1 MADELPLPLEI
12 PWRLASTTQPLVA
25 GEPDQTSLTLFFHE
39 PDDELLTAAFPDE
52 RLIYLKFAASVSP
65 ASFPTERSIL
75 AATFLGEG
83 VPCLHLQ
90 LDLRA
95 RNAAGDL
102 GTSRPY
108 FHAAE
113 PLYRRMLQTGVV
125 GGELFEGESDGQ
137 FIGKSG
143 SQMYETQSTQS
154 KTRSAGGGASFG
166 IGGFSIGGSVRST
179 STDVT
184 SDRAVSQVV
193 DTTAREASEERRELV
208 SHTTRV
214 ENLLTL
220 LNAKNLGT
228 PHLGWSLAPQ
238 PLQLLAIDPSD
249 PNLWFNQLLARR
261 STGIEGIQEFT
272 TVLVVPR
279 GEDFC
284 VDARL
289 RRVCLLDSP
298 PGPLSFD
305 ERLRLEP
312 NFDLLQLARMVRYLF
327 RVYPPGTPL
336 EELDVDL
343 IGGLQDA
350 SQFRRPVIESWAL
363 RLGPLVVE
371 AIVASPHSTP
381 GDSKRGSVNYKH
393 FLELWLDTLR
403 DEYEQEAS
411 RSPLERGVLLGE
423 NRRLQTCFEFDQD
436 GQATVSSSDASVS
449 PLVRVPID
457 LGDLDIGGVRDNLDA
472 TRSTVRT
479 QAFQTVTRWNVLE
492 QRLAGLLEQ
501 RRKLPKEPVGIGDPN
516 VWRVLVDRL
525 AKLRPDDDRNLGFDD
540 AADLLQL
547 SKTQRARLQKA
558 GATDLRTIAQAL
570 KVGDT
575 VERFNDDARRLGRA
589 LGRRKGT
596 LAAPETLSALSA
608 KDGAAIQRAIRTRL
622 EQEAAGGPEDG

>member
-25 GEPDQTSLTLFFHE
+25 GEPDQTSLSLFFHE
-39 PDDELLTAAFPDE
+39 PRRRAPHGRVPGRAADLPQVRRVGVARLVPDRE
-52 RLIYLKFAASVSP
+52 IP
-65 ASFPTERSIL
+65 L

-83 VPCLHLQ
+83 VPCLHLL

-102 GTSRPY
+102 GTTRPY

-166 IGGFSIGGSVRST
+166 IGPFSIGGSVRST
-179 STDVT
+179 TTDVT

-214 ENLLTL
+214 ENMLTL

-228 PHLGWSLAPQ
+228 PHLGFSLAPQ

-261 STGIEGIQEFT
+261 SSGIEGIQEFT

-305 ERLRLEP
+305 ERLRIEP
-312 NFDLLQLARMVRYLF
+312 NFDLLQLARMVNYLF
-327 RVYPPGTPL
+327 RVYPLGHAAR
-336 EELDVDL
+336 
-343 IGGLQDA
+343 GA
-350 SQFRRPVIESWAL
+350 RRRPDRRPAGRV
-363 RLGPLVVE
+363 
-371 AIVASPHSTP
+371 
-381 GDSKRGSVNYKH
+381 
-393 FLELWLDTLR
+393 
-403 DEYEQEAS
+403 
-411 RSPLERGVLLGE
+411 RS
-423 NRRLQTCFEFDQD
+423 F
-436 GQATVSSSDASVS
+436 
-449 PLVRVPID
+449 
-457 LGDLDIGGVRDNLDA
+457 
-472 TRSTVRT
+472 
-479 QAFQTVTRWNVLE
+479 
-492 QRLAGLLEQ
+492 AG
-501 RRKLPKEPVGIGDPN
+501 R
-516 VWRVLVDRL
+516 
-525 AKLRPDDDRNLGFDD
+525 
-540 AADLLQL
+540 
-547 SKTQRARLQKA
+547 
-558 GATDLRTIAQAL
+558 
-570 KVGDT
+570 
-575 VERFNDDARRLGRA
+575 
-589 LGRRKGT
+589 
-596 LAAPETLSALSA
+596 
-608 KDGAAIQRAIRTRL
+608 
-622 EQEAAGGPEDG
+622 